1 MKHFWF
7 AAIMFLTGCM
17 AIEPNMPQFTA
28 KQIETSNF
36 SIAVWEKN
44 TIQNGQTIRV
54 YFEGDGDPNPRNQIA
69 KELAENDPTSNVIYV
84 ARPCQWSK
92 DKICSQKPEIYKES
106 RFHTEIMK
114 EMFELTEYLML
125 KHRAPD
131 LELIGYDGGAVIA
144 LNLATK
150 LPTKRIITVAG
161 ITDLNAYTTYH
172 DLPSMTEAENPADE
186 LLVLAQ
192 IPQIHYVGGQDTV
205 TPRRMT
211 ERFVGR
217 MMAPKSAVVKT
228 VPGATHTNW
237 GSIKLDY

>member
-1 MKHFWF
+1 MKR
-7 AAIMFLTGCM
+7 FLLAVVMLLAGCV
-17 AIEPNMPQFTA
+17 AIEPNMSGFTS

-44 TIQNGQTIRV
+44 TIQKGKTLRV
-54 YFEGDGDPNPRNQIA
+54 YFEGDGSPNPINQIA
-69 KELAENDPTSNVIYV
+69 KELAEKDATPNVIYV
-84 ARPCQWSK
+84 ARPCQWSN
-92 DKICSQKPEIYKES
+92 DKICTQKPEIYKES
-106 RFHTEIMK
+106 RFHVEIMK

-125 KHRAPD
+125 KYRAPD

-150 LPTKRIITVAG
+150 LPTKRVITVAG
-161 ITDLNAYTTYH
+161 ITDVNAYTNYH
-172 DLPSMTEAENPADE
+172 DLPAMAEAENPADE

-192 IPQIHYVGGQDTV
+192 VPQIHYVGGQDTV
-205 TPRRMT
+205 TPRRMA

-217 MMAPKSAVVKT
+217 MVAPKSAVVKT